1 MSVVDEDAPLF
12 FTPGTGNFALGI
24 AIIIFM
30 TIALYNALE
39 LSVLIPLSFRRYQS
53 LYFWSLLTSA
63 SVGVIPATIGPALQF
78 FELAPLWLCMVLSNV
93 GFVMM
98 VPNQS
103 IVLYSRLH
111 LVSQNPKVLGF
122 VRWLIVTSLVFIAI
136 PTITLNVGVTYV
148 PHNASWVSGF
158 EAIERIQVTWFAVQ
172 ESLIASIYIY
182 DTIGMMR
189 LSPEGDKRR
198 TKILYE
204 LLAVNISAIIMDLS
218 LVILEYLGLY
228 FTQIIFK
235 ATVYSIKLKL
245 EFAVLGMLVSI
256 VHSRGSWQAD
266 CDTSTF
272 S

>member
-1 MSVVDEDAPLF
+1 
-12 FTPGTGNFALGI
+12 
-24 AIIIFM
+24 
-30 TIALYNALE
+30 
-39 LSVLIPLSFRRYQS
+39 
-53 LYFWSLLTSA
+53 
-63 SVGVIPATIGPALQF
+63 
-78 FELAPLWLCMVLSNV
+78 
-93 GFVMM
+93 MM

-111 LVSQNPKVLGF
+111 LVSQNPKVLSF
-122 VRWLIVTSLVFIAI
+122 VRWLIVASLVFIAI

-148 PHNASWVSGF
+148 PHNGSWVSGF

-172 ESLIASIYIY
+172 ESIIASIYIY
-182 DTIGMMR
+182 DTIRMMR

-198 TKILYE
+198 NKILYE

-218 LVILEYLGLY
+218 LVVLEYLGLY

-266 CDTSTF
+266 CDTSNF

>member
-1 MSVVDEDAPLF
+1 MFDADEDAPSLF
-12 FTPGTGNFALGI
+12 TSGSGNIVLGI
-24 AIIIFM
+24 AVVVFM

-39 LSVLIPLSFRRYQS
+39 LSLLIPLSFRRYRS

-63 SVGVIPATIGPALQF
+63 TLGVIPATIGPALQF
-78 FELAPLWLCMVLSNV
+78 FNLAPMWLIMLLSNV

-111 LVSQNPKVLGF
+111 LVSQNTYVLAF
-122 VRWLIVTSLVFIAI
+122 VRWLIVASLFLVI
-136 PTITLNVGVTYV
+136 PTITLNVGVSYL
-148 PHNASWVSGF
+148 PREKGWVHGF

-172 ESLIASIYIY
+172 ETIISSIYIY
-182 DTIGMMR
+182 DTIRMMK
-189 LSPEGDKRR
+189 LSPETDKRR
-198 TKILYE
+198 NKILYE
-204 LLAVNISAIIMDLS
+204 LLAVNVTAILMDLT
-218 LVILEYLGLY
+218 LVVLEYVGFY

-235 ATVYSIKLKL
+235 AAVYSIKLKL

-266 CDTSTF
+266 CETSNF